1 MTNSDFFYCC
11 GGVGGD
17 VLNLLMVFVLFCG
30 RFCVNSGGLFVSGDG
45 NRAMVAVFS
54 LFPIWILCG
63 WWWVV
68 HVLGGG
74 GG

>member
-1 MTNSDFFYCC
+1 M
-11 GGVGGD
+11 
-17 VLNLLMVFVLFCG
+17 NLLMVFVLCGG
-30 RFCVNSGGLFVSGDG
+30 RFCVNRGGFFVSGDG

-54 LFPIWILCG
+54 LFRIWILCG

-68 HVLGGG
+68 LVLGGG